1 MKIAFIMTSRYPT
14 EKAYGVTTRETAY
27 AARKLG
33 HDVAIFAFMGNGG
46 DERGN
51 KISHISKSR
60 FIDILFQLAKIRL
73 IGPIFFVFRSL
84 MCGFS
89 RNLGESTKDREL
101 IIVRDP
107 YLLPGLWLKIRGC
120 TVLLELHHVPSRIV
134 RLIISSLKF
143 RNELRLAAITPR
155 LQNILQA
162 MLPDATIRLLPMA
175 VPEEFFSFTKKQ
187 KKQTYRNLIYVG
199 KSSSSGIDSN
209 LNYLLESMAMCKRLN
224 LDLKLHL
231 IGIEKE
237 AITNLESLAF
247 NLGLKKSDISI
258 VGHLTHPEV
267 LEKLLNAEIGV
278 LPYTSNN
285 YNNSRFPIKALEY
298 AATGCLILA
307 SNTPAHLELF
317 PKGTAIFFDPTDIGS
332 FSKAISDLHAEKFP
346 GQEILTTARAWSE
359 EFTYENRVFK
369 AIANVSKIGTA
380 KWGSRG

>member
-1 MKIAFIMTSRYPT
+1 MKIAFISTSRYPT

-33 HDVAIFAFMGNGG
+33 HDVAIFAFMGDDG

-51 KISHISKSR
+51 KISYISKSR
-60 FIDILFQLAKIRL
+60 FIGTLFFLARIRL
-73 IGPIFFVFRSL
+73 IGPIFFVIRSV
-84 MCGFS
+84 MCGFNGS
-89 RNLGESTKDREL
+89 LSESIKDRDL

-107 YLLPGLWLKIRGC
+107 YLLPGLWLKIRGH
-120 TVLLELHHVPSRIV
+120 TVLLELHHVPSRIA
-134 RLIISSLKF
+134 RLVISSLKF
-143 RNELRLAAITPR
+143 RNDLRLAAITPR

-162 MLPDATIRLLPMA
+162 KLPNAEIRLLPMA
-175 VPEEFFSFTKKQ
+175 VPEEFFSSTKKH
-187 KKQTYRNLIYVG
+187 KKQTYRNVIYVG

-209 LNYLLESMAMCKRLN
+209 LQYLLESMALCRQLN

-231 IGIEKE
+231 IGIESE
-237 AITNLESLAF
+237 AITHLETLAF

-267 LEKLLNAEIGV
+267 LEHLQNAEIGV
-278 LPYTSNN
+278 LPYTANN

-332 FSKAISDLHAEKFP
+332 FSKALSDLHAEKFS

-359 EFTYENRVFK
+359 EFTYENRVVK

-380 KWGSRG
+380 KKR